1 MENHLIESVDRLL
14 NEINLPII
22 KHSIFYNS
30 PIALRFEIS
39 EPWRD
44 VDDFTHFQKS
54 YQKLLTLY
62 KNFNFDILRIDIS
75 LDAEE
80 SIERKEIYRQLQLN
94 NILLL
99 TKLPFPSECRECHIS
114 YDTGREEIP
123 LIQLE
128 LYWDLQK
135 IDFIEQKLLMQIIL
149 TDFPSQG
156 GGYSEFESS
165 VFFFDSP
172 KNILF
177 HPYDDRGVDIVA
189 SNKETLF
196 PLYEKYNSWILDASL

>member
-1 MENHLIESVDRLL
+1 MEKYLIECVDILL

-22 KHSIFYNS
+22 KHPIFYNS
-30 PIALRFEIS
+30 PIALRFKLS
-39 EPWRD
+39 EAEGD
-44 VDDFTHFQKS
+44 VDNFTHFQEA
-54 YQKLLTLY
+54 YQKLLILY

-75 LDAEE
+75 LDTEE
-80 SIERKEIYRQLQLN
+80 STKRQEIYRQLQLN

-99 TKLPFPSECRECHIS
+99 TKLPFPSERRECHIS
-114 YDTGREEIP
+114 YDTGREEVS

-135 IDFIEQKLLMQIIL
+135 INFIEKNLLMQIIL
-149 TDFPSQG
+149 TDFPSKG
-156 GGYSEFESS
+156 GGYLEFESS
-165 VFFFDSP
+165 VFFFDSS

-177 HPYDDRGVDIVA
+177 HPYDDRGADIVA

-196 PLYEKYNSWILDASL
+196 PLYEKYNSWILEDSF